1 MLFISAQTFPK
12 NYKKNPLITALKI
25 ALSGSLKWKTVHF
38 SRSLG
43 ALVISECLSST
54 GRLALQ

>member
-12 NYKKNPLITALKI
+12 NQKKKKPLITALKI
-25 ALSGSLKWKTVHF
+25 ALSGSLKWKRVHF

-43 ALVISECLSST
+43 ALVISECV
-54 GRLALQ
+54 